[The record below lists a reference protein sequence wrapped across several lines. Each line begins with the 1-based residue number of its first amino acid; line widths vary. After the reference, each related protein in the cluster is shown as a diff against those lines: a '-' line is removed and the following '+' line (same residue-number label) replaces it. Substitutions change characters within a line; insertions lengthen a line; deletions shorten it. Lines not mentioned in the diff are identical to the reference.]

1 VREIVN
7 IVQWRCDIDVLGA
20 EQIPLPIV
28 KVDGCVVAMLYS
40 EQTPLT
46 N

>member
-7 IVQWRCDIDVLGA
+7 IVQWRCDIDVLDA

-28 KVDGCVVAMLYS
+28 KVDGCVVILPCYI
-40 EQTPLT
+40 L
-46 N
+46 NKHL